1 MLFLMDRNYTISSW
15 VINLESSRDSMN
27 LQGDKNW
34 NPLKKKIDKMSV
46 FIDNSLKNELPL
58 EVTMCLYSKNK
69 T

>member
-1 MLFLMDRNYTISSW
+1 
-15 VINLESSRDSMN
+15 MN

-34 NPLKKKIDKMSV
+34 NPLNKKIDKMSV

-58 EVTMCLYSKNK
+58 EVTMCLYSKKK